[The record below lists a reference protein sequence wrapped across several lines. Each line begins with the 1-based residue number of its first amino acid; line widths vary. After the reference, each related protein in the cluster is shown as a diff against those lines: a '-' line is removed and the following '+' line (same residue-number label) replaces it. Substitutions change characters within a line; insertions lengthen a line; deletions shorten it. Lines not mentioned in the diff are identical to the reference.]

1 MKICVISTTVLP
13 CPPPGYSGL
22 EMVAWQQANELAKL
36 GHQVLLVAPQG
47 SVAPDGV
54 ELHQTTLREHESQAY
69 SGYWNRLLEYDAIID
84 NSWEKWSYV
93 LKMEGRLAAPIL
105 GVLHAPA
112 HTMYNSAPPVQ
123 YPCLVS
129 ISNDQGVAASE
140 CWGVSTRTAY
150 NGIDLDFYKPS
161 SEPRIDNLLFLARI
175 SKIKGP
181 HIAID
186 VARKCRMP
194 LDVVGDDTL
203 TQEPQY
209 KQQVYSKCTHN
220 IVYHG
225 GKNREEC
232 VRFFNTRSCLL
243 HMNLH
248 FREPFGLAPVE
259 AQACGMPVIAFD
271 NGAMREVLNGAET
284 AFLVKTQEEVEM
296 IVNNKAYLQIDPAR
310 CREWASQF
318 SVQNMAKR
326 YESLIIEAI
335 ETGGW

>member
-1 MKICVISTTVLP
+1 MKICVISTTVLS

-22 EMVAWQQANELAKL
+22 EMIAWQQASELAKL
-36 GHQVLLVAPQG
+36 GHEVLLIAPQG
-47 SVAPDGV
+47 STPPNGV
-54 ELHQTTLREHESQAY
+54 ELHQTTLREPEGQAY

-84 NSWEKWSYV
+84 NSWEKWSYI
-93 LKMEGRLAAPIL
+93 LKMEGRLKAPVL
-105 GVLHAPA
+105 GVIHAPA
-112 HTMYNSAPPVQ
+112 HTMYGKAPPIAT
-123 YPCLVS
+123 PCIVS
-129 ISNDQGVAASE
+129 ISDDQGVAASE

-150 NGIDLDFYKPS
+150 NGIDLDFY
-161 SEPRIDNLLFLARI
+161 RQTNADRLQTLLFLARI
-175 SKIKGP
+175 SSIKGP

-186 VARKCRMP
+186 VATKCKMP

-209 KQQVYSKCTHN
+209 RLQVYERCKYN

-225 GKNREEC
+225 GKPREQC
-232 VRFFNTRSCLL
+232 VEFFNTRCCLL

-271 NGAMREVLNGAET
+271 NGAMREVVKHGET
-284 AFLVKTQEEVEM
+284 GYVIKSQREVEDLVK
-296 IVNNKAYLQIDPAR
+296 NKAWLDIDADK
-310 CREWASQF
+310 CRQWASQF

-326 YESLIIEAI
+326 YELLIQEAI